1 MCTVMKTSLALA
13 ISFLALSAKAETVE
27 VVQVNQ
33 TFMTG
38 EAKAATVKIK
48 KGDKIKFKNS
58 DKVTHNVFAES
69 SFDLKAQPPGDER
82 TQSFEDEGKFTI
94 RCAIHPKMKFN
105 VEVGK

>member
-1 MCTVMKTSLALA
+1 MGTAMKTSIALS
-13 ISFLALSAKAETVE
+13 ITCLALSAKAGTVE

-33 TFMTG
+33 TFMMG
-38 EAKAATVKIK
+38 EAKATTVKLK
-48 KGDKIKFKNS
+48 KGDQISFKNS
-58 DKVTHNVFAES
+58 DKVTHNVFAEN

-82 TQSFEDEGKFTI
+82 KQTFEDEGKFTI